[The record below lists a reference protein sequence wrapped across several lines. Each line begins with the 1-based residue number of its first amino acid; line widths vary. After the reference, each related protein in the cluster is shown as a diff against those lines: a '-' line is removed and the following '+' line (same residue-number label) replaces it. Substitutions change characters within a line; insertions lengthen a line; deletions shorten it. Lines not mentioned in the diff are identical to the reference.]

1 MANSPT
7 YLPVYTL
14 AEMIAPTR
22 NDYLVANASGSTG
35 DVKLITIDTLI
46 NTFIQEYMDGS
57 EIDSS
62 TITLYESLGW
72 TQPT

>member
-14 AEMIAPTR
+14 GEMITPTR
-22 NDYLVANASGSTG
+22 DDYLVVNASGNTG
-35 DVKLITIDTLI
+35 DVKLLTIDTLI
-46 NTFIQEYMDGS
+46 NTFIQDYMDGS

>member
-14 AEMIAPTR
+14 AQMITPTR
-22 NDYLVANASGSTG
+22 ADYLVANASGSTG
-35 DVKLITIDTLI
+35 DVKLLTIDTLI
-46 NTFIQEYMDGS
+46 NTFIQDYMDGS